1 MKSFK
6 FLITSSLTVI
16 LTSTL
21 KHEIKYE
28 VIHSHINH
36 NIFIDHLK
44 TFHYLFAPGDY

>member
-21 KHEIKYE
+21 KHEIKHE
-28 VIHSHINH
+28 FIHSHINH
-36 NIFIDHLK
+36 NLLIEYLK